1 MKTKT
6 ALFASIATL
15 ILLAMISA
23 PILAQ
28 QSQDIL
34 KPGEYTAKV
43 KAIVCGGCGPLIKKT
58 MLAMKEIDSVTVDSE
73 KMTVQFVV
81 KKDTTLKMADLQ
93 KALNAAAD
101 QMKMGADYTLSDLK
115 ATK

>member
-6 ALFASIATL
+6 VLFASIATL

-23 PILAQ
+23 PILAR

-43 KAIVCGGCGPLIKKT
+43 KAIVCGGCGPLIVKT
-58 MLAMKEIDSVTVDSE
+58 MRAMKEIDSVTVDSE

-81 KKDTTLKMADLQ
+81 KKDQTLKMADLQ
-93 KALNAAAD
+93 KALKAAAD